1 MSFDKKDTELLVILG
16 PTASG
21 KTQLAVNLACK
32 CNGEVISADSRQ
44 VYRNM
49 DIGTGKDLNEYKK
62 ADKNIPYHLIDICEA
77 GEKYNVA
84 RFQNDFHE
92 VFEQVKSRNAL
103 PILCGGTGL
112 YIQAV
117 LSDFWKTQV
126 PINDSLRAELEC
138 LTNEVIFERFGH
150 LLNDYSFSSRKRL
163 IRMVEING
171 YLDRNPEF
179 VVDAFKPINYK
190 IFGLNPE
197 VANRRERISKR
208 LKDRFDNQ
216 GLLAEVEQL
225 LISGVSFETLEYYG
239 LEYKYISYFLKKEL
253 SFEEMF
259 VKLETE
265 IHRFAKRQM
274 TFFRSMERK
283 GFVINW
289 IPEELE
295 QEDRLSFIMDKI

>member
-1 MSFDKKDTELLVILG
+1 MNSDKKNTELVIILG

-21 KTQLAVNLACK
+21 KTALAVDLAFK
-32 CNGEVISADSRQ
+32 LNGEIISADSRQ
-44 VYRNM
+44 VYRKM
-49 DIGTGKDLNEYKK
+49 DIGTGKDLSEYERNEKRIPHHLV
-62 ADKNIPYHLIDICEA
+62 NICDA

-84 RFQNDFHE
+84 RFQNDFND
-92 VFEQVKSRNAL
+92 VFEQVKSRNSV

-117 LSDFWKTQV
+117 LSDWWKTQV
-126 PINDSLRAELEC
+126 PINDSLRAESEC
-138 LTNEVIFERFGH
+138 LSNEVIFERFGYS
-150 LLNDYSFSSRKRL
+150 LNDYSFSSRKRL
-163 IRMVEING
+163 IRMVEINE
-171 YLDRNPEF
+171 YLGRNPEF
-179 VVDAFKPINYK
+179 VVDAFKPIDYK
-190 IFGLNPE
+190 IFGLNPD

-216 GLLAEVEQL
+216 ELLTEVEQL

-265 IHRFAKRQM
+265 VHRFAKRQM

-283 GFVINW
+283 GFAINW

-295 QEDRLSFIMDKI
+295 QEERLSFILDKI